1 MSLEGKCVIAFRVL
15 TGLRIIVDLDEIAEQ
30 SDLGIWS
37 VSVHIAALDKPA
49 IITPGA
55 TCPRTSR
62 T

>member
-1 MSLEGKCVIAFRVL
+1 MSLEGKYTIAFCAL
-15 TGLRIIVDLDEIAEQ
+15 IGLWVFVDLDEFVER

-37 VSVHIAALDKPA
+37 VSVHIAALDKRA
-49 IITPGA
+49 IITRGA